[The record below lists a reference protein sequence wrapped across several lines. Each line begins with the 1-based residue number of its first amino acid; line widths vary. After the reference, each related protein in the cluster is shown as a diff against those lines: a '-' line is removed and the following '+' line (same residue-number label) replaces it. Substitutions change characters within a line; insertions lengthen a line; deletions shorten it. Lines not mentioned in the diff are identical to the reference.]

1 MIAVLSSLIAEEFS
15 RKTNIDAIAL
25 SPYEALDAPVS
36 THADMLICRIEDT
49 VFTYNSYYNNNV
61 ELFLKIKEKYKL
73 VLIDGCKREYPHDI
87 KLNVLTVGKNL
98 FGRLDSVAREVL
110 DCAKENGYKLIN
122 VKQGYSACSS
132 LVVNENAVI
141 TSDIGIYNALIEE
154 NIKALL
160 VSTHSISLPGYNCGF
175 IGGAGGVLDN
185 VAYFFGDIRE
195 HADCNKIITFLKSEN
210 CTVFSILGGG
220 VYDFGGIK
228 FL

>member
-15 RKTNIDAIAL
+15 RKTNMDTIAL
-25 SPYEALDAPVS
+25 SPYEALDAPVG

-49 VFTYNSYYNNNV
+49 VFTYNGYYNNNT
-61 ELFLKIKEKYKL
+61 ELFSKIKEKYKL

-110 DCAKENGYKLIN
+110 DCAKENGYALIN
-122 VKQGYSACSS
+122 VKQGHSACSS

-141 TSDIGIYNALIEE
+141 TSDIGIYNALVEE

-160 VSTHSISLPGYNCGF
+160 VSTHSISLQGYNCGF

-195 HADCNKIITFLKSEN
+195 HDDCDKILAFLKSEK
-210 CTVFSILGGG
+210 CDVFSILGGG

>member
-15 RKTNIDAIAL
+15 RKTNMDTIAL
-25 SPYEALDAPVS
+25 SPYEALDAPVGS
-36 THADMLICRIEDT
+36 HADMLICRIEDT
-49 VFTYNSYYNNNV
+49 VFTYKGYYNNNT
-61 ELFLKIKEKYKL
+61 ELFSKIKEKYKL

-110 DCAKENGYKLIN
+110 DCAKENGYTLIN

-141 TSDIGIYNALIEE
+141 TSDIGIYNALVEE

-160 VSTHSISLPGYNCGF
+160 VSTHSISLQGYNCGF

-195 HADCNKIITFLKSEN
+195 HDDCDKILAFLKSEK
-210 CTVFSILGGG
+210 CDVFSISGGG